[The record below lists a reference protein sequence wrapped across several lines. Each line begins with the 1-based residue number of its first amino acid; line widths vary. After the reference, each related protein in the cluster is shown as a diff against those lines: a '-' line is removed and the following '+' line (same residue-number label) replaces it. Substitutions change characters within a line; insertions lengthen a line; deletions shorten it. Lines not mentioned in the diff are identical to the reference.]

1 MRSEPNLA
9 SVLFAVV
16 CLSLVSID
24 GAHAYID
31 PGTGSYILQ
40 LLIGG
45 SVAAVFLVKMYW
57 QKLLAVFSKNNTN
70 TNKPEGGDEE

>member
-1 MRSEPNLA
+1 MRSRAGLT
-9 SVLFAVV
+9 SVLLAVV
-16 CLSLVSID
+16 CLSTVSID
-24 GAHAYID
+24 GAYAYID

-57 QKLLAVFSKNNTN
+57 QRLLAVFSR
-70 TNKPEGGDEE
+70 NKPKDRDEQ